1 MLLESACGNTARY
14 AYTSNTLINATLF
27 SFMLNAVGREVPEE
41 IAGRKYK
48 PYNGPFSF
56 KPTGRRYAPPLKAV
70 FPDESKLLPSI
81 KDAIKKVGLEE
92 GMTISF
98 HHHLRNGDYV
108 VNMVVDTI
116 AKMGIKNIK
125 LAPTALF
132 PVHEKL
138 IEHIKNGVITSI
150 EGSLNGPLGEYVSR
164 HGMKEPVVL
173 RSHGGRARA
182 VRSGELHIDVAFIA
196 ASMADEY
203 GNCNGMLGK
212 SAFGAMGFAYA
223 DAFHADNVI
232 VITDNLQPY
241 PVTPIS
247 IPQIYVDYVV
257 EVDEIGDP
265 AGIQTGTMRITKSPA
280 RLNIAK
286 NVVKFLASAG
296 IIKDGFSFQAGAG
309 GTSLAVTK
317 FLHDYM
323 KENGIVG
330 DFVMGGITG
339 YVVDMLHD
347 GTIRKIL
354 DGQSFDLKAVESIAK
369 DPDHVEVSHIM
380 FGDPHTCGC
389 VVNRQHAC
397 FLGATEVDLN
407 FNVNVNTHSDGL
419 LLHGIGGHQ
428 DAAAGS
434 DITVITIPLLRGRV
448 PVIRKEVTTVSTP
461 SHTVDVI
468 VTDRGIAVNPERE
481 DLIEAVKGK
490 MEIVD
495 IEELYKKAINLVGEP
510 KEPKFSDEIVAV
522 VEYRDGTILDVV
534 RKVKE

>member
-1 MLLESACGNTARY
+1 MRAKDINILLI
-14 AYTSNTLINATLF
+14 LI
-27 SFMLNAVGREVPEE
+27 MRNAVGREIPEE
-41 IAGRKYK
+41 IAGRKLIT
-48 PYNGPFSF
+48 YNGPFSF
-56 KPTGRRYAPPLKAV
+56 KPDKRQYGKPLKCV
-70 FPDESKLLPSI
+70 FPDEKKLLPSI
-81 KDAIKKVGLEE
+81 RDAIKKVGLED

-98 HHHLRNGDYV
+98 HHHLRNGDAV
-108 VNMVVDTI
+108 VNLVVDEI
-116 AKMGIKNIK
+116 AKMGIKDIK
-125 LAPTALF
+125 LAPSALF

-150 EGSLNGPLGEYVSR
+150 EGSLNGPLGEYVSK
-164 HGMKEPVVL
+164 HGLKEPVVL

-182 VRSGELHIDVAFIA
+182 IKSGELHIDVAFLA
-196 ASMADEY
+196 ASIADEY

-223 DAFHADNVI
+223 DALFADNVV

-241 PVTPIS
+241 PVIPIS

-257 EVDEIGDP
+257 QVESIGDP
-265 AGIQTGTMRITKSPA
+265 SGIQTGTMQITRSPA
-280 RLNIAK
+280 RLTIAK
-286 NVVKFLASAG
+286 NVVKFLAKAG
-296 IIKDGFSFQAGAG
+296 ILKDGFSFQAGAG
-309 GTSLAVTK
+309 GISLAVTK
-317 FLHDYM
+317 FLHEYM

-339 YVVDMLHD
+339 FVVDMLMD

-354 DGQSFDLKAVESIAK
+354 DAQSFDLKAVESIAK
-369 DPDHVEVSHIM
+369 NAGHVEVSHIM

-389 VVNRQHAC
+389 VVNRQNAC

-434 DITVITIPLLRGRV
+434 DITMITVPLLRGRL

-461 SHTVDVI
+461 CQTIDVI
-468 VTDRGIAVNPERE
+468 VTDRGIAINPERE
-481 DLIEAVKGK
+481 DLIEEVKGK
-490 MEIVD
+490 IDIVD
-495 IEELYKKAINLVGEP
+495 IGELYKKAINLVGEP
-510 KEPKFSDEIVAV
+510 KEPKLSDEIVAI
-522 VEYRDGTILDVV
+522 VEYRDGSVLDVI

>member
-1 MLLESACGNTARY
+1 M
-14 AYTSNTLINATLF
+14 ING
-27 SFMLNAVGREVPEE
+27 VGREIPEE
-41 IAGRKYK
+41 IAGRKLYPYK
-48 PYNGPFSF
+48 KPFSF
-56 KPTGRRYAPPLKAV
+56 KPRRRLHPPPLKAI
-70 FPDESKLLPSI
+70 FPDEKKLLSSI
-81 KDAIKKVGLEE
+81 KEAIKKTGLEN

-98 HHHLRNGDYV
+98 HHHLRNGDAV
-108 VNMVVDTI
+108 VNKVVDEI
-116 AKMGIKNIK
+116 AKMGIKDIK

-138 IEHIKNGVITSI
+138 IEHIKNGVIRGI
-150 EGSLNGPLGEYVSR
+150 EGSLNGPLGEYVSK
-164 HGMKEPVVL
+164 HGLKEPVIL

-182 VRSGELHIDVAFIA
+182 VRSGELHIDVAFIS
-196 ASMADEY
+196 ASISDEY

-223 DAFHADNVI
+223 DAMHADKVV

-257 EVDEIGDP
+257 EIDSIGDP
-265 AGIQTGTMRITKSPA
+265 SGIPTGTMRITRSPA

-286 NVVKFLASAG
+286 NVVKFLATAG
-296 IIKDGFSFQAGAG
+296 LIKDGFSFQAGAG
-309 GTSLAVTK
+309 GISLAVTK
-317 FLHDYM
+317 FLHEYM
-323 KENGIVG
+323 KKNGIVG

-354 DGQSFDLKAVESIAK
+354 DGQSFDLRAVESIAK
-369 DPDHVEVSHIM
+369 DEGHVEVSHIM

-389 VVNRQHAC
+389 VVNRQTAC
-397 FLGATEVDLN
+397 FLGATEIDIN

-434 DITVITIPLLRGRV
+434 DVTIITIPLLRGRI
-448 PVIRKEVTTVSTP
+448 PVIRDEVTTVSTP
-461 SHTVDVI
+461 HHNIDVVI
-468 VTDRGIAVNPERE
+468 TDRGIAINPERE

-490 MEIVD
+490 MEIVE
-495 IEELYKKAINLVGEP
+495 IEELYKKAKSLAGEP
-510 KEPKFSDEIVAV
+510 KKPEFKDEIVAI
-522 VEYRDGTILDVV
+522 VEYRDGTVLDVI
-534 RKVKE
+534 RKVKK

>member
-1 MLLESACGNTARY
+1 
-14 AYTSNTLINATLF
+14 
-27 SFMLNAVGREVPEE
+27 MLNAVGREIPEE
-41 IAGRKYK
+41 IGGRKLK

-56 KPTGRRYAPPLKAV
+56 KPKGRLHPPPLKAV

-81 KDAIKKVGLEE
+81 KDAIKKVGLED

-98 HHHLRNGDYV
+98 HHHLRNGDAV
-108 VNMVVDTI
+108 VNMVMEEI
-116 AKMGIKNIK
+116 AKMGIKDIK

-132 PVHEKL
+132 PVHEPL

-150 EGSLNGPLGEYVSR
+150 EGSLNGPIGEYVSK
-164 HGMKEPVVL
+164 HGLKEPVVL

-182 VRSGELHIDVAFIA
+182 VRRGDLHIDVAFIA
-196 ASMADEY
+196 APIADEY

-223 DAFHADNVI
+223 DAMHADNVVI
-232 VITDNLQPY
+232 ITDNLQTY

-257 EVDEIGDP
+257 EVESIGDP
-265 AGIQTGTMRITKSPA
+265 SGIQTGTMRITRSPA

-286 NVVKFLASAG
+286 NVVKFLAKAG
-296 IIKDGFSFQAGAG
+296 VIKDGFSFQAGAG
-309 GTSLAVTK
+309 GISLAVTK
-317 FLHDYM
+317 FLHEYM

-339 YVVDMLHD
+339 FVVDMLHD

-354 DGQSFDLKAVESIAK
+354 DAQTFDLKAVESMSR
-369 DPDHVEVSHIM
+369 DEEHVEVSHMM

-397 FLGATEVDLN
+397 FLGATEVDLD

-434 DITVITIPLLRGRV
+434 DVTVITIPLLRGRL

-461 SHTVDVI
+461 HHTVDVV

-490 MEIVD
+490 IEIMD
-495 IEELYKKAINLVGEP
+495 IEELYKKAISLAGEP
-510 KEPKFSDEIVAV
+510 KEPRFKDDIVALI
-522 VEYRDGTILDVV
+522 EYRDGTILDVV
-534 RKVKE
+534 RGVA

>member
-1 MLLESACGNTARY
+1 
-14 AYTSNTLINATLF
+14 
-27 SFMLNAVGREVPEE
+27 MLNAVGREIPEE
-41 IAGRKYK
+41 LNGRKLK

-56 KPTGRRYAPPLKAV
+56 RPKGRLHPPPLKAV
-70 FPDESKLLPSI
+70 FPGETKLLSSI
-81 KDAIKKVGLEE
+81 KEAIKKAGLEN
-92 GMTISF
+92 GMTVSF

-116 AKMGIKNIK
+116 AKMGIKDIK

-138 IEHIKNGVITSI
+138 IEHIKNGVITAI

-164 HGMKEPVVL
+164 HGLKEPVVL

-182 VRSGELHIDVAFIA
+182 VRSGDLHIDVAFIA

-223 DAFHADNVI
+223 DAMHADNVI

-257 EVDEIGDP
+257 EVESIGDP
-265 AGIQTGTMRITKSPA
+265 SGIQTGTMRITRSPA

-286 NVVKFLASAG
+286 NVVKFLATAG

-309 GTSLAVTK
+309 GISLAVTK
-317 FLHDYM
+317 FLHEYM
-323 KENGIVG
+323 KKNGIVG

-339 YVVDMLHD
+339 FVVDMLRD
-347 GTIRKIL
+347 GTIKKIL
-354 DGQSFDLKAVESIAK
+354 DGQSFDLRAVESLTK
-369 DPDHVEVSHIM
+369 DEGHVEVSHIM
-380 FGDPHTCGC
+380 FGDPHSCGC

-397 FLGATEVDLN
+397 FLGATEVDLE

-434 DITVITIPLLRGRV
+434 DVTIITIPLLRGRV

-461 SHTVDVI
+461 CHTVDVV
-468 VTDRGIAVNPERE
+468 VTDRGIAINPERE

-495 IEELYKKAINLVGEP
+495 IEELYKKAKSLVGEP
-510 KEPKFSDEIVAV
+510 KPPKFDKEIVAI
-522 VEYRDGTILDVV
+522 VEYRDGTVLDVI